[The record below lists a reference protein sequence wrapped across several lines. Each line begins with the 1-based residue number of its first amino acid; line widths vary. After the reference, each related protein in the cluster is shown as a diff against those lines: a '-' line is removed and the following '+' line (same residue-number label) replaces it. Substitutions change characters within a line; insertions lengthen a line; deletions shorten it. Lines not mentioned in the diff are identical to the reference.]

1 MIRNYLL
8 GLAGVETGLRPVSH
22 CVLMIY
28 WQCCQQR
35 WTLRWLV
42 NNEWEEWFEQLPQY
56 LSEGIVSDLRSFF

>member
-42 NNEWEEWFEQLPQY
+42 NNEWEEWF
-56 LSEGIVSDLRSFF
+56 